1 MLPSPRPLSLLLV
14 FGVAI
19 AAAAAAAESPSPPAR
34 EADLPRLIRAALPS
48 VVNITIL
55 GEKPSAEGHTPQGAE
70 AMTTPVTEVGSGFV
84 IAPDGWIVTNRH
96 VIQYAYKVTVTFH
109 DRSAYPARVVATNES
124 PDLALLK
131 IDVPGK
137 LKPLAWGDSSRLVV
151 GDRVIAIGNPLGL
164 ESTVTHGI
172 VSALNR
178 NVDVSRFDE
187 YIQTD
192 AAINHGNS
200 GGPLLDMQ
208 GQVVGVNWALI
219 DPTSKGSIGLGLS
232 IPSSAVRWVIEQM
245 RAHGHADPGW
255 LGVGLQP
262 LTQDIV
268 NTLGVAS
275 FDGGLVNEIVPGSSA
290 ATVLRLGDLILDVNG
305 QHATDTRALTRDL
318 AMNPPGSQVT
328 LGIRRDGRRLQV
340 QARMQDW
347 PPGPGNPVGNWTMPS
362 RGPRVSE
369 PHLGMQLEPLTDAVR
384 EKFHLPPATAGVVV
398 VSVAANS
405 PGADAGFK
413 AGDVITQINDRPII
427 TEADVHEAATA
438 ARAAH
443 ARSVL
448 TLVRNEKGA
457 EWLAVPIDAH

>member
-1 MLPSPRPLSLLLV
+1 MPPLPSRLGLMLAL
-14 FGVAI
+14 GLT
-19 AAAAAAAESPSPPAR
+19 AAAPAAAEVTPPPG
-34 EADLPRLIRAALPS
+34 ELDLTRLIRSVLPS
-48 VVNITIL
+48 VVNISIL
-55 GEKPSAEGHTPQGAE
+55 GEKPTAEGHTPVGTE
-70 AMTTPVTEVGSGFV
+70 AMTTPVNEVGSGFV

-109 DRSAYPARVVATNES
+109 DRTAHPARVVATNES

-137 LKPLAWGDSSRLVV
+137 WRPLPWGDSSKLVV

-178 NVDVSRFDE
+178 NVNVSRFDE

-192 AAINHGNS
+192 APINHGNS
-200 GGPLLDMQ
+200 GGPLLDMR
-208 GQVVGVNWALI
+208 GQVIGVNWALI
-219 DPTSKGSIGLGLS
+219 DPTSTGSIGLGLS
-232 IPSSAVRWVIEQM
+232 IPTNAVRWVIEQM

-262 LTQDIV
+262 LTQGIV
-268 NTLGVAS
+268 DTLGLSS

-290 ATVLRLGDLILDVNG
+290 ANVLRLGDLILDVNG
-305 QHATDTRALTRDL
+305 QHAIDTRALTRAL
-318 AMNPPGSQVT
+318 AINPPGSQVT
-328 LGIRRDGRRLQV
+328 LGVRRDGRTLQV
-340 QARMQDW
+340 QARLQAW
-347 PPGPGNPVGNWTMPS
+347 PPGPDNPVGSWTMPS

-384 EKFHLPPATAGVVV
+384 EKFHLPPITEGVVV

-413 AGDVITQINDRPII
+413 AGDVITQINDRPINS
-427 TEADVHEAATA
+427 EAVLQEAAAA
-438 ARAAH
+438 ARATH
-443 ARSVL
+443 ARTVL

-457 EWLAVPIDAH
+457 QWLVVPTDAH

>member
-1 MLPSPRPLSLLLV
+1 MSSLPGRLNLMLMFVL
-14 FGVAI
+14 
-19 AAAAAAAESPSPPAR
+19 AAASPAAAESTPPAG
-34 EADLPRLIRAALPS
+34 EGDLARLTRSALPS

-55 GEKPSAEGHTPQGAE
+55 GEKPTAQGHTPEGAE

-96 VIQYAYKVTVTFH
+96 VIQYAYKVTVTFY

-137 LKPLAWGDSSRLVV
+137 LKPLPWGDSTKLAA
-151 GDRVIAIGNPLGL
+151 GDRVIAIGNPFGL

-178 NVDVSRFDE
+178 NVHVSRFDE
-187 YIQTD
+187 YVQTD
-192 AAINHGNS
+192 APINHGNS
-200 GGPLLDMQ
+200 GGPLLDMR
-208 GQVVGVNWALI
+208 GQVVGVNWALL
-219 DPTSKGSIGLGLS
+219 DPSSTGSIGLGLS
-232 IPSSAVRWVIEQM
+232 IPSSAARWVIEQM

-268 NTLGVAS
+268 NTLGLAS
-275 FDGGLVNEIVPGSSA
+275 FDGGLVNEIVPGSTA
-290 ATVLRLGDLILDVNG
+290 ANVLRLGDLILDVNG
-305 QHATDTRALTRDL
+305 RHAPDTRSLARDL
-318 AMNPPGSQVT
+318 AINPPGSQVT
-328 LGIRRDGRRLQV
+328 LGVQRDGRKLKV
-340 QARMQDW
+340 QARLQEW
-347 PPGPGNPVGNWTMPS
+347 PPGPGNPVGSWTMPG

-369 PHLGMQLEPLTDAVR
+369 PHLGMQLEPLTAAVR
-384 EKFHLPPATAGVVV
+384 EKFHLPPVTAGVVV

-405 PGADAGFK
+405 PGADVGFK
-413 AGDVITQINDRPII
+413 AGDVITQINDRPI
-427 TEADVHEAATA
+427 TSEAVLQEVAAA

-443 ARSVL
+443 AKSVL

-457 EWLAVPIDAH
+457 QWLAVPTDAH